1 MSSPSLPL
9 MVQSFGVYL
18 LMLSVTGWRWHV
30 SSPQLHDLWPQRS
43 LQDLAWPLSL
53 SLLFQ
58 VSQSRRRHT
67 HVSSTFCFCPKFSE
81 ELEFAYVSGC
91 CSPSSISQCLHG
103 QQWSYFQPVV
113 VGFGTSPPPVCAEC
127 VLMREVTNK
136 LMNSGFPSHK
146 SLETPPP
153 RNLVRRISYILLPS
167 CSGSFLEEF
176 LENPDFFSASL
187 SFSFPLA
194 HRWACF
200 VLLSVEQIYW
210 GG

>member
-1 MSSPSLPL
+1 MGSQSLP
-9 MVQSFGVYL
+9 QSFGDYL
-18 LMLSVTGWRWHV
+18 LMLSVNSWRRHV
-30 SSPQLHDLWPQRS
+30 SSPQLHDLWPQRYS
-43 LQDLAWPLSL
+43 QDLAWPLSL

-67 HVSSTFCFCPKFSE
+67 HVSSAFCFCPKFSE

-91 CSPSSISQCLHG
+91 CGPSSISQCLHG

-113 VGFGTSPPPVCAEC
+113 VRFGTSPPPVCAEC
-127 VLMREVTNK
+127 VLMREVTHK

-146 SLETPPP
+146 SLETPPW
-153 RNLVRRISYILLPS
+153 NLVRRISYILLTS
-167 CSGSFLEEF
+167 CSGSLLEEF

-200 VLLSVEQIYW
+200 VLMSVEQIYW